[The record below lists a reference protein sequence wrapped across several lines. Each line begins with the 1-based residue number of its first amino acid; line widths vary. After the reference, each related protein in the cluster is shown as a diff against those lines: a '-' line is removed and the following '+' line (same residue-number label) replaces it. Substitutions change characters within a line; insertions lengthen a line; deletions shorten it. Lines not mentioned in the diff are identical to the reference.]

1 MVSATDGLTGKVAIV
16 TGASGQIGQVIA
28 RDFLEA
34 GSRVAWVGR
43 RQGELESA
51 IDRLSDGRDRS
62 LAVRAD
68 LRSEPD
74 VRRMVRAVLK
84 HFGQIDI
91 LVNNA
96 AQRGPTAPA
105 TQLGLKDWRLV
116 LETNLTG
123 PFLCARECLR
133 HMARRGEGRIINMSS
148 MAGRMA
154 YPLRASYSASKWGL
168 IGLTLTLAQEAGAS
182 GIQVNAICPG
192 PVEGPVMSEVIARR
206 ARALGVSER
215 KVREQFL
222 RRSALGRMVTAEDVS
237 RLVLFLCSD
246 AGRNITGQAIE
257 VSAGF
262 GLWSGA

>member
-1 MVSATDGLTGKVAIV
+1 MVSAIDGLTGKVAIV

-28 RDFLEA
+28 RDFLDA

-43 RQGELESA
+43 RQGELEAA

-105 TQLGLKDWRLV
+105 TQLGLKDWRV
-116 LETNLTG
+116 GVGTNL
-123 PFLCARECLR
+123 
-133 HMARRGEGRIINMSS
+133 S
-148 MAGRMA
+148 
-154 YPLRASYSASKWGL
+154 
-168 IGLTLTLAQEAGAS
+168 GA
-182 GIQVNAICPG
+182 
-192 PVEGPVMSEVIARR
+192 
-206 ARALGVSER
+206 
-215 KVREQFL
+215 
-222 RRSALGRMVTAEDVS
+222 VS
-237 RLVLFLCSD
+237 RAPEGSRQV
-246 AGRNITGQAIE
+246 
-257 VSAGF
+257 
-262 GLWSGA
+262 GA

>member
-1 MVSATDGLTGKVAIV
+1 MVSATDGFTGKVAIV

-51 IDRLSDGRDRS
+51 IDRLPDGRDRS
-62 LAVRAD
+62 LAIRAD

-182 GIQVNAICPG
+182 GIQVNTICPG